1 MTTKFHYFQQFGAV
15 TTLQKSK
22 REKLNKKE
30 REALRNQQIENNKK
44 KPKIEAVSA
53 ELLSFKSL
61 KEGMCVMGCIKSI
74 DATLMSVA
82 LPGRINGRV
91 PVTSISQAYLALLNK
106 YVNGDAAEATDE
118 AGEPNEYKPLNEIF
132 SVGQIV
138 CTKVKKIDQTSPSNV
153 IVELS
158 LVPGEIQEDFRH
170 SGVKK
175 GMILSVAIAAKE
187 DHGYVIETGVKNLRG
202 FLPLEKVVEEDRANL
217 HVGSVIFC
225 KVDDAKTSTAAS
237 TARFVIANNEK
248 KWTMKN
254 FAEPNISY
262 LLPTTIV
269 TFKVSKVLKNGL
281 QGTVFSDNFIGY
293 INEHQLGASEKRKF
307 HQPKDFTAG
316 TELQARIL
324 YVMPLTKLVYLTLNL
339 QEKFEVAQ
347 KNQKGEVILPV
358 GTVIEDAKVSHVGTG
373 GIILKLNGGKSK
385 GVISFRS
392 IRVDVKTNFDLDEVL
407 AKYYADSSHKVRI
420 IHYDPIDMLYVCSVD
435 KKVLSEKYFS
445 IEDVKAGDFVN
456 AVVKR
461 KLKDGRL
468 EVRVG
473 ALKGRHFAK
482 F

>member
-1 MTTKFHYFQQFGAV
+1 
-15 TTLQKSK
+15 
-22 REKLNKKE
+22 
-30 REALRNQQIENNKK
+30 
-44 KPKIEAVSA
+44 
-53 ELLSFKSL
+53 
-61 KEGMCVMGCIKSI
+61 MGCIKSI
-74 DATLMSVA
+74 DATLLNVA

-91 PVTSISQAYLALLNK
+91 PVTSISHAYLSLLNK
-106 YVNGDAAEATDE
+106 YVNGDTTAAADEAA
-118 AGEPNEYKPLNEIF
+118 AGEPNEYKPLTEIF

-138 CTKVKKIDQTSPSNV
+138 CAKVKKIDQTSPSN
-153 IVELS
+153 ISVELS
-158 LVPGEIQEDFRH
+158 LIPSEIHEDFRH
-170 SGVKK
+170 SSVKK
-175 GMILSVAIAAKE
+175 GMILSVAIAEKD
-187 DHGYVIETGVKNLRG
+187 DHGFVIETGVKNLRG

-217 HVGSVIFC
+217 HVGGVIFC
-225 KVDDAKTSTAAS
+225 KVDDAKVSTAAS
-237 TARFVIANNEK
+237 TVRFVISNNEK

-281 QGTVFSDNFIGY
+281 QGTVFGDNFIGY

-307 HQPKDFTAG
+307 HQPKDFSVG

-347 KNQKGEVILPV
+347 KNQKGEIILPV
-358 GTVIEDAKVSHVGTG
+358 GTIVDDAKVSHVGTG
-373 GIILKLNGGKSK
+373 GIILKLNAGKSK

-392 IRVDVKTNFDLDEVL
+392 IRVDVKSNFDSDEIL
-407 AKYYADSSHKVRI
+407 AKYYADSAHKVRI

-435 KKVLSEKYFS
+435 KKVLSEKHFS
-445 IEDVKAGDFVN
+445 VEDVKAGEFVN
-456 AVVKR
+456 AVVTR

-473 ALKGRHFAK
+473 ALKGMHIFS
-482 F
+482 